1 MPTTTTEGKEILRY
15 ISDHINNYLPTIK
28 TESRHTLKSYT
39 IAIDQ
44 YLEWLEDIK
53 GFTAKTINKSCFEAK
68 MIEEWLAWLVGT
80 KNLSKTSANV
90 KLAAVKS
97 CVKHIAKQNPRYR
110 YLLTEVCDVHRL
122 KTPKRKIHGITR
134 NAVKA
139 LFSVIDTSTKSARMY
154 LPMFILMYG
163 TGARID
169 EILSIKISDLSLS
182 TDMPFVVL
190 HGKGSKVRRANL
202 LSRSVTLLSAF
213 IKEFHGIQPDPE
225 AYLFWT
231 EHKGKYQKIS
241 QTAVRNALSR
251 YALKAHDICP
261 EVPVDLNPHQLRH
274 AKATHLLEDGFN
286 DVQVAEYLGHT
297 GLATIH
303 DYIDVSIDSRKDAY
317 ATLEDEKDKHSPKKW
332 RNPSTSMRDIIGT
345 KQRLKA

>member
-1 MPTTTTEGKEILRY
+1 MPTTTIEGKEILRY

-28 TESRHTLKSYT
+28 TESPHTLKSYT

-80 KNLSKTSANV
+80 KNLSKASANV

-139 LFSVIDTSTKSARMY
+139 LFSAIDTSTKSARMY

-182 TDMPFVVL
+182 TDTPFVVL

-202 LSRSVTLLSAF
+202 LSRSVTFPELLQRTAGSTESGGGCGGIGKVEPLELAGHHVAVTLYGCDDLKIPFAQPGRNLLQQLPGNTAAILPISAGRF
-213 IKEFHGIQPDPE
+213 GICKGFTE
-225 AYLFWT
+225 KIAYVKLR
-231 EHKGKYQKIS
+231 E
-241 QTAVRNALSR
+241 VRCHAAFR
-251 YALKAHDICP
+251 RF
-261 EVPVDLNPHQLRH
+261 LR
-274 AKATHLLEDGFN
+274 E
-286 DVQVAEYLGHT
+286 
-297 GLATIH
+297 
-303 DYIDVSIDSRKDAY
+303 
-317 ATLEDEKDKHSPKKW
+317 P
-332 RNPSTSMRDIIGT
+332 
-345 KQRLKA
+345 